1 MNSIEYNLEIL
12 GEKKNYTPRKE
23 FIDPIIN
30 SNKKIFE
37 ITADNSYGKTFFL
50 NLLAYALEADKLDHS
65 KILDSIKN
73 SISRYD
79 DQEAYNLEYNIN
91 LDLSKD
97 KILTLSKEKGRN
109 KLIQI
114 NNGSPLSYQAIH
126 NELSIIYDVPS
137 NPSERL
143 NAVIKDLNNWNSNLK
158 SKLEK
163 VSRKFFE
170 LTKEFDSVR
179 NEDKIISLNE
189 KIKRLEIEIETKNIE
204 IENEKNILKNL
215 NLVKN
220 LNNLI
225 SFTKKNI
232 ELESSILK
240 KEKELKTLPK
250 PIKIDKKDT
259 LLIKSLN
266 DELVE
271 IENKFKL
278 IISQF
283 IKYINEENEIF
294 EIITEDSSIN
304 KHYIKIKETSL
315 REDLYNDDNYITIQ
329 TKYLESIDYLKDI
342 ILRFIEDKK
351 NDKSYIIHNSYS
363 KFISLLEN
371 LIEDEIDFLLKD
383 TIKLDSAKLKTQ
395 IQELVSTYKIKNY
408 DYFKLFLNSEIR
420 LIKGLIAQFMRNSN
434 QLVKENKKKLV
445 DDDSNKFYKVKSEID
460 NLKSTLKTI
469 KNDISIV
476 SGYCATELKIDD
488 LSRFDS
494 TSKII
499 DIKFNIENRIS
510 DTKLLSNIKE
520 AIDSIDYKIR
530 RLESNCK
537 ELNTE
542 NGINKTYLKIEDER
556 KISKYN
562 SEQKKAILIFDRMIR
577 QIISNLKHYDIL
589 ISKIESDKLTD
600 FNHENEKKFIEL
612 AGKIIAFSMDNKLL
626 QADGKFI
633 KLDSYNIINQEFHCE
648 NNIIIKKLDVSTGLA
663 SANYL
668 KQRIDNVEGKY
679 VIVLLDEIGNMAQNA
694 LDKVI
699 ESIKKLESQN
709 RLVLAVFTRPNS
721 NGIQIIE
728 Y

>member
-1 MNSIEYNLEIL
+1 MNNIEYTLEIL
-12 GEKKNYTPRKE
+12 GEKKSYFPRKE
-23 FIDPIIN
+23 IIEPIIN

-37 ITADNSYGKTFFL
+37 ITADNSYGKTFLL
-50 NLLAYALEADKLDHS
+50 NLLAYGLDADKLDHS

-79 DQEAYNLEYNIN
+79 DQEAYNLQYNIN

-114 NNGSPLSYQAIH
+114 NNGSPLSYQALH

-179 NEDKIISLNE
+179 NEEKITLLNE
-189 KIKRLEIEIETKNIE
+189 KINRLEIEIKTKNIE
-204 IENEKNILKNL
+204 IENEKTILKNL

-225 SFTKKNI
+225 TFTKKNI

-240 KEKELKTLPK
+240 KEKELKLLPK

-266 DELVE
+266 DDLIE

-278 IISQF
+278 IIAQF

-315 REDLYNDDNYITIQ
+315 RDDLYNDDNYIIIQ
-329 TKYLESIDYLKDI
+329 TRYLESIDYVKDI
-342 ILRFIEDKK
+342 ILRFIEEKK

-383 TIKLDSAKLKTQ
+383 TIKLDSAKLKNQ
-395 IQELVSTYKIKNY
+395 IQELVNTYKIKNY
-408 DYFKLFLNSEIR
+408 DYFKLFLNTEIK
-420 LIKGLIAQFMRNSN
+420 LIRGLIAQYMRNSN
-434 QLVKENKKKLV
+434 QLEKENKKKLV
-445 DDDSNKFYKVKSEID
+445 DDDGNKFYKVKSEID
-460 NLKSTLKTI
+460 NLKSNLRTI

-476 SGYCATELKIDD
+476 GGYCATELNIDD

-494 TSKII
+494 VSKIN
-499 DIKFNIENRIS
+499 DIKFNIENRVS
-510 DTKLLSNIKE
+510 DTNLLSNIKE
-520 AIDSIDYKIR
+520 AVDSIESKIR
-530 RLESNCK
+530 RLESNYK
-537 ELNTE
+537 DLNTE

-562 SEQKKAILIFDRMIR
+562 SEQKKAILIFDRMIK
-577 QIISNLKHYDIL
+577 QIISNLKQHDIL
-589 ISKIESDKLTD
+589 ISKIESDKLAD

-612 AGKIIAFSMDNKLL
+612 AGKIIAYSMDNKLL

-633 KLDSYNIINQEFHCE
+633 KLDYYNIINQEFHCE

-699 ESIKKLESQN
+699 ESIKKLENQN
-709 RLVLAVFTRPNS
+709 RLVLAIFTRPNS
-721 NGIQIIE
+721 NGIEIIE